1 MKRYNASSICTS
13 FFLILAF
20 IFLSLPAFAKDFVS
34 AKQIKDA
41 VDRGHGIQRH
51 ADKDEAFLMGRG
63 IEFASSFSSKG
74 DLYKAAKHILTRSAK
89 NDFKAWVDG
98 GCRRRTN
105 FTASSGVKGYG
116 ISAAEADSI
125 EELEKDIAKL
135 EKTLK
140 KTKSKNKIKKLKK
153 DIKGLDAERKDVIRS
168 AMRADLGKAT
178 IVLQNRGGGNCRN
191 NFEIVTIYPTN

>member
-1 MKRYNASSICTS
+1 MKSFNKSSICTS
-13 FFLILAF
+13 FFLVLTF
-20 IFLSLPAFAKDFVS
+20 LFLSLPASAKDFVS

-51 ADKDEAFLMGRG
+51 VDKDEAFLMGRG

-98 GCRRRTN
+98 GCRRRTD
-105 FTASSGVKGYG
+105 FTANSSVSGYG
-116 ISAAEADSI
+116 ISAAESDSI
-125 EELEKDIAKL
+125 QELEEDIANL
-135 EKTLK
+135 EKALK
-140 KTKSKNKIKKLKK
+140 KTKSKNKIRKLKK
-153 DIKGLDAERKDVIRS
+153 DIEDLDKERKDVIRS
-168 AMRADLGKAT
+168 AMRADLDKAT
-178 IVLQNRGGGNCRN
+178 IVLQNRGGNCRD